1 MRELGS
7 GRTVGNNPVV
17 HPLRGIYVAR
27 PGLEFH
33 FTATGPSLPPGDFFA
48 VQKSVDTAQF
58 WETPFNVQPAQH
70 SIQTA
75 VDSLM
80 FGGVDTVA
88 EMTKLSTQFLPPQVA
103 NGYLSSANSRHW
115 HHASAEG
122 DSVSRRRSAFAC
134 EEIDK
139 I

>member
-1 MRELGS
+1 M
-7 GRTVGNNPVV
+7 
-17 HPLRGIYVAR
+17 
-27 PGLEFH
+27 
-33 FTATGPSLPPGDFFA
+33 
-48 VQKSVDTAQF
+48 
-58 WETPFNVQPAQH
+58 FNVQPAQH